1 MYQETIHLLETRR
14 STRAFKREP
23 LEKELVD
30 ELKRLTMRAPS
41 AGNMLLYSVVEVQ
54 DKEKKLALSEIC
66 DHQKMI
72 AEAPLVW
79 VFLADNQK
87 WENYYKGSKSEEK
100 FQTKM
105 RPSGLGDM
113 HLCMQDAIIAAQN
126 CVIAAEALGLGS
138 CYIGDII
145 ENYEKLRDLL
155 ALPAHACPAC
165 LLILGKPLSEERKTV
180 TPRPDVDGGVF
191 MVDSYHTASFEE
203 LEKQY
208 QHHTEYNRAHKRL
221 PLDGK
226 GTTAD
231 EYFSRKYMSD
241 FMDEMNRSAK
251 VFMDRWAEEQ

>member
-41 AGNMLLYSVVEVQ
+41 AGNMLLYSVVEVM
-54 DKEKKLALSEIC
+54 DPEKKRILSEIC
-66 DHQKMI
+66 DNQKMI

-79 VFLADNQK
+79 VFLADNNK
-87 WENYYKGSKSEEK
+87 WENYYRGSGSEEK

-105 RPSGLGDM
+105 RPSGLGDL

-126 CVIAAEALGLGS
+126 GVVAAEALGLGS
-138 CYIGDII
+138 CYIGDVI
-145 ENYEKLRDLL
+145 EHYERLRELL
-155 ALPAHACPAC
+155 DLPAHACPAC
-165 LLILGKPLSEERKTV
+165 MLIIGKPLSEERKIS

-191 MVDSYHTASFEE
+191 MTDSYHHATYEE
-203 LEKQY
+203 LETQY
-208 QHHTEYNRAHKRL
+208 QHHTVYNRAHKRL
-221 PLDGK
+221 PFDGQ

-231 EYFSRKYMSD
+231 EYFGRKYMSD

-251 VFMDRWAEEQ
+251 VFMDRWVEEQ